1 MTTETEQTAGP
12 QGNPGDIIN
21 WPMLKLRY
29 PTRRESIAAVLPPGI
44 EPGADPTVTLTVYNF
59 PVNNE
64 PELGVVTAVNADYNG
79 IAGQYTLGYGIDQEA
94 AIFISQEMNGQPK
107 YPCSIRFFRLLDNVE
122 AKCEHQGYTFLE
134 FQGKVTERL
143 PIPENHV
150 EEEWWLKVSRKVG
163 MMPEMGYDFPPHVV
177 RVHSTY
183 GTAHLEKL
191 EGTLTLHDSPWDPI
205 KERLPIEGEVAA
217 NLWTPIFLGRE
228 ITLEGKLDPQEFW
241 PHVDVIS
248 GSRWLGQ
255 NGGPR
260 PGA

>member
-1 MTTETEQTAGP
+1 MTDTNAAGP
-12 QGNPGDIIN
+12 QINPADQIN

-29 PTRRESIAAVLPPGI
+29 DTTPEAVAAVLPPGI
-44 EPGADPTVTLTVYNF
+44 TPSAKPEVTLTVYNF
-59 PVNNE
+59 PVNME
-64 PELGVVTAVNADYNG
+64 PEYGVVTQVEADYNG
-79 IAGQYTLGYGIDQEA
+79 HTGLYTLGYGIDQEA

-107 YPCSIRFFRLLDNVE
+107 YPANIKYFRMMDEVH
-122 AKCEHQGYTFLE
+122 ASCEHQGYTFLE
-134 FQGKVTERL
+134 FNGKVTETL
-143 PIPENHV
+143 DNPENYV
-150 EEEWWLKVSRKVG
+150 EDEWWIKVSRKVG

-183 GTAHLEKL
+183 GTAHLQKL
-191 EGTLTLHDSPWDPI
+191 EGELKLHDSPWDPI
-205 KERLPIEGEVAA
+205 KERLPMAGELSAH
-217 NLWTPIFLGRE
+217 LWTPIFLGRE

-260 PGA
+260 KAA